1 VHLPAEF
8 DPLQAL
14 ALDTTDDSPC
24 PRPCENAREPRTRSI
39 VFSLVFLR
47 WRSSVFFVFRADDI
61 EKDFLCA
68 IRELGFLHS
77 LAPLPSS
84 PDALRPAQREDTA
97 YVSRLGGGSDTAS
110 THSS

>member
-1 VHLPAEF
+1 MRRKRPS
-8 DPLQAL
+8 
-14 ALDTTDDSPC
+14 TGMRSGRRIR

-47 WRSSVFFVFRADDI
+47 CRSSVFFVFRADDI

-77 LAPLPSS
+77 LAPTQSF
-84 PDALRPAQREDTA
+84 ALAAEN
-97 YVSRLGGGSDTAS
+97 GGI
-110 THSS
+110 